1 MFWLYI
7 VMSRTSLGEFELVAS
22 NIVRILNMMREYQF
36 REELIRSL
44 KSQIKDKK
52 KKIEEVEENI
62 QKAKSVLQNCVELME
77 SIPRKVVET
86 NEMDV
91 ENNKNDPVET
101 KQDSELAKQEGSR
114 KREVIL
120 GIEVITELIEGLK
133 VLL

>member
-1 MFWLYI
+1 M
-7 VMSRTSLGEFELVAS
+7 
-22 NIVRILNMMREYQF
+22 
-36 REELIRSL
+36 
-44 KSQIKDKK
+44 
-52 KKIEEVEENI
+52 
-62 QKAKSVLQNCVELME
+62 LQNCVELME